1 MRDPGCGWESRFV
14 ITDSRRRL
22 WLFVLLAAAVL
33 PYFIDLGGSSI
44 WDANEAFYVETPRE
58 MLQRGDLIGPT
69 FNYQPR
75 FNKPV
80 LSYWI
85 VAVFYKLF
93 GVSVGVQRLPIALG
107 AVTMIFAAFLLARA
121 AASTEA
127 GLWAAAG
134 LAVAPR
140 LVMFGRRIFIDI
152 YISTFMAL
160 TLTFF
165 ALSERYPER
174 RRLFLLLMYVSVGLG
189 VLTKGPVAA
198 ALPALVFGIYL
209 VVHREVRRVTE
220 MMIPIG
226 LVVVL
231 AIVVPWYAA
240 LYQRYGWTYITSFIV
255 GENIAR
261 YTEGVG
267 VEQRR
272 GLLFYLPV
280 VLSDSFPWSLCLFGA
295 AGLWFADRTANR
307 PSTELRTVLSQAK
320 DREPP
325 FGGAQDGPE
334 PVEGP
339 RTAAEF
345 RVQSLLWL
353 WMVVIV
359 LFFTF
364 SAAKQDLYIFPIVP
378 AVAALA
384 GVFIA
389 RRTSEAATPQ
399 PRTLRTTAA
408 VIGFLLAVA
417 GAGTFYIFE
426 TVGKVYALHGAAFV
440 GGAAAVGGMVALAL
454 ALSNRARFALVI
466 VLASLVTLNW
476 AFVIRVLPS
485 FERYKPV
492 PPISSAIKERFA
504 EGDVVAH
511 YNVALPSMVYYLGRH
526 IEILFDRG
534 KFVDL
539 MRGPQR
545 VYAVLSEG
553 DYEQLSGEL
562 HGTCVL
568 DRRPTVNIK
577 LKAVLAREPLPEVL
591 LISNRCDQSNELR

>member
-1 MRDPGCGWESRFV
+1 MIS
-14 ITDSRRRL
+14 DSKRCL
-22 WLFVLLAAAVL
+22 ALFLLLVAAVL

-58 MLQRGDLIGPT
+58 MLQHGDFISPT

-75 FNKPV
+75 LNKPV

-85 VAVFYKLF
+85 VAAFYKVF
-93 GVSVGVQRLPIALG
+93 DVSVGVQRLPIALG
-107 AVTMIFAAFLLARA
+107 AVTIILAALLLARA
-121 AASTEA
+121 AGNLEA

-152 YISTFMAL
+152 YISMFMAL
-160 TLTFF
+160 TLLFF
-165 ALSERYPER
+165 ALAERYPER
-174 RRLFLLLMYVSVGLG
+174 RRVFLLLMYASVGLG

-198 ALPALVFGIYL
+198 ALPALVFGMYL
-209 VVHREVRRVTE
+209 VLHREVRRITQL
-220 MMIPIG
+220 MIPVG
-226 LVVVL
+226 LIVVL

-240 LYQRYGWTYITSFIV
+240 LYHRYGWTYITSFIV

-261 YTEGVG
+261 YTEGLG

-272 GLLFYLPV
+272 GLSFYLPV
-280 VLSDSFPWSLCLFGA
+280 VFSDSFPWSLCLFGA
-295 AGLWFADRTANR
+295 AAMWFVDWRNR
-307 PSTELRTVLSQAK
+307 QALK
-320 DREPP
+320 
-325 FGGAQDGPE
+325 
-334 PVEGP
+334 
-339 RTAAEF
+339 TAAPSVKLPLTVPLDHAF
-345 RVQSLLWL
+345 RIQSLLWL
-353 WMVVIV
+353 WILVIV

-384 GVFIA
+384 GLFIA
-389 RRTSEAATPQ
+389 HGEEGERSGW
-399 PRTLRTTAA
+399 PRMLRATAA
-408 VIGFLLAVA
+408 VIGLFLAVA

-440 GGAAAVGGMVALAL
+440 GGVAAAGGTVALGL
-454 ALSNRARFALVI
+454 ALVNRARAALVV
-466 VLASLVTLNW
+466 VLLSLITLNW
-476 AFVIRVLPS
+476 AFIIRVLPS

-492 PPISSAIKERFA
+492 PPLTAAIKQRLA

-511 YNVALPSMVYYLGRH
+511 YNVALPSMVYYLGQH
-526 IEILFDRG
+526 IDILFDRDA
-534 KFVDL
+534 FVKLLKGD
-539 MRGPQR
+539 RR
-545 VYAVLSEG
+545 VFAVLSAG
-553 DYEQLSGEL
+553 DYEEVARAAGIP
-562 HGTCVL
+562 TCVL

-591 LISNRCDQSNELR
+591 LITNRCPPSNALR

>member
-1 MRDPGCGWESRFV
+1 VSSDLK
-14 ITDSRRRL
+14 RRL
-22 WLFVLLAAAVL
+22 ALFVLLAAAVL

-58 MLQRGDLIGPT
+58 MIERGDFISPT

-75 FNKPV
+75 LNKPV

-85 VAVFYKLF
+85 VAGFYKAL
-93 GVSVGVQRLPIALG
+93 GVSVAVQRIPIALG
-107 AVTMIFAAFLLARA
+107 AVTLILTAFLLARA
-121 AASTEA
+121 SDSLEA
-127 GLWAAAG
+127 GLWGAAG
-134 LAVAPR
+134 LAVVPR

-152 YISTFMAL
+152 YISMFMAL
-160 TLTFF
+160 TLLFF
-165 ALSERYPER
+165 ALAERYPER
-174 RRLFLLLMYVSVGLG
+174 RRLFLLLMYASVGFG

-209 VVHREVRRVTE
+209 LLHGEVKRVTT
-220 MMIPIG
+220 MMVPLG

-240 LYQRYGWTYITSFIV
+240 LYHRYGWTYITSFIV

-261 YTEGVG
+261 YTEGLG

-272 GLLFYLPV
+272 GWLFYLPV
-280 VLSDSFPWSLCLFGA
+280 VFSDSFPWSLCLFGA
-295 AGLWFADRTANR
+295 AGLWLADRRRRAA
-307 PSTELRTVLSQAK
+307 L
-320 DREPP
+320 
-325 FGGAQDGPE
+325 DGP
-334 PVEGP
+334 PDPGFRI
-339 RTAAEF
+339 RT
-345 RVQSLLWL
+345 LLWL
-353 WMVVIV
+353 WILVIV
-359 LFFTF
+359 GFFTF

-384 GVFIA
+384 GSFIA
-389 RRTSEAATPQ
+389 RRNADKAPAR
-399 PRTLRTTAA
+399 PRSLRATAA
-408 VIGFLLAVA
+408 LIGLLLAVA

-440 GGAAAVGGMVALAL
+440 GAVAALGGALAL
-454 ALSNRARFALVI
+454 VLAIVRRAHFALVI
-466 VLASLVTLNW
+466 VLVSLVTLNW

-492 PPISSAIKERFA
+492 PSISAAIQQRIS

-526 IEILFDRG
+526 IEILFERE
-534 KFVDL
+534 KFLAL
-539 MRGPQR
+539 MRGGPR
-545 VYAVLSEG
+545 VYAVLSAS
-553 DYEQLSGEL
+553 DYEQLAPEL
-562 HGTCVL
+562 PGTCVL

-577 LKAVLAREPLPEVL
+577 LKAVLARDPLPEVL
-591 LISNRCDQSNELR
+591 LITNRCTQSSGPR

>member
-1 MRDPGCGWESRFV
+1 MSN
-14 ITDSRRRL
+14 DSKRTL
-22 WLFVLLAAAVL
+22 PLFVLLVAAIL
-33 PYFIDLGGSSI
+33 PYFVDLGGSSI

-58 MLQRGDLIGPT
+58 MLQRGDFVSPT
-69 FNYQPR
+69 FNYVPR
-75 FNKPV
+75 LNKPV

-85 VAVFYKLF
+85 VAAFYKAF
-93 GVSVGVQRLPIALG
+93 GVSVAVQRFPIAL
-107 AVTMIFAAFLLARA
+107 AALVMIVAALLLARA
-121 AASTEA
+121 AGNLEA
-127 GLWAAAG
+127 GLWAATG

-152 YISTFMAL
+152 YISMFMAL

-174 RRLFLLLMYVSVGLG
+174 RRLFLLLMYACVGLG

-198 ALPALVFGIYL
+198 ALPALVFGMYL
-209 VVHREVRRVTE
+209 LVHRELKRVTE
-220 MMIPIG
+220 MMIPVGVLI
-226 LVVVL
+226 VL

-261 YTEGVG
+261 YTEGLG

-272 GLLFYLPV
+272 GFFFYLPV

-295 AGLWFADRTANR
+295 AALWFVDRRVWRGPN
-307 PSTELRTVLSQAK
+307 TVPYSRDDLA
-320 DREPP
+320 
-325 FGGAQDGPE
+325 
-334 PVEGP
+334 
-339 RTAAEF
+339 F
-345 RVQSLLWL
+345 RVRTLLWL
-353 WMVVIV
+353 WLLVVV
-359 LFFTF
+359 TFFTF

-384 GVFIA
+384 GLFIA
-389 RRTSEAATPQ
+389 RRSDDRGTSPL
-399 PRTLRTTAA
+399 PRTLRATAGL
-408 VIGFLLAVA
+408 IGLLLAVA

-440 GGAAAVGGMVALAL
+440 GGAAAVGGAVALTL
-454 ALSNRARFALVI
+454 ALFNRARAALVV

-476 AFVIRVLPS
+476 VFIIWVLPS

-492 PPISSAIKERFA
+492 PPLTAAIQSRLA
-504 EGDVVAH
+504 DQDVVAH

-526 IEILFDRG
+526 IEILFDRE
-534 KFVDL
+534 KFL
-539 MRGPQR
+539 RLLKGEKR
-545 VYAVLSEG
+545 VFAVLSAG
-553 DYEQLSGEL
+553 DYDEIARDVGVP
-562 HGTCVL
+562 TCVL

-577 LKAVLAREPLPEVL
+577 LKAVLARDPLPEVL
-591 LISNRCDQSNELR
+591 LITNRCTQSSSVR

>member
-1 MRDPGCGWESRFV
+1 V
-14 ITDSRRRL
+14 IGDSRRRV
-22 WLFVLLAAAVL
+22 WLFLLLSAAVL

-58 MLQRGDLIGPT
+58 MLQRDDLISPT

-85 VAVFYKLF
+85 VALFYKLF
-93 GVSVGVQRLPIALG
+93 GVSVAVQRLPIALG
-107 AVTMIFAAFLLARA
+107 ALTMILAAFFLARA
-121 AASTEA
+121 SGNLEA
-127 GLWAAAG
+127 GLWAATG

-152 YISTFMAL
+152 YISMFMAL

-165 ALSERYPER
+165 ALAERYPER

-209 VVHREVRRVTE
+209 VLHGELKRVTS

-226 LVVVL
+226 VIVVA

-240 LYQRYGWTYITSFIV
+240 LYQHYGWTYIKSFIV

-272 GLLFYLPV
+272 GPLFYLPV
-280 VLSDSFPWSLCLFGA
+280 VFSDSFPWSLCLFGA
-295 AGLWFADRTANR
+295 AGLWFADRRATRESAFA
-307 PSTELRTVLSQAK
+307 QAPA
-320 DREPP
+320 DE
-325 FGGAQDGPE
+325 
-334 PVEGP
+334 P
-339 RTAAEF
+339 RTATQSAF
-345 RVQSLLWL
+345 RVQTLLWL
-353 WMVVIV
+353 WILVIV
-359 LFFTF
+359 IFFTF

-389 RRTSEAATPQ
+389 RRSGPAATPQ
-399 PRTLRTTAA
+399 PRTLRVTAV
-408 VIGFLLAVA
+408 VIGLLLAVA

-440 GGAAAVGGMVALAL
+440 GGAAAVGGAVALAL
-454 ALSNRARFALVI
+454 ALLNRARSALVV
-466 VLASLVTLNW
+466 VLVSLVTLNW
-476 AFVIRVLPS
+476 AFIIRVLPS

-492 PPISSAIKERFA
+492 PPISSAIQEHLTDD
-504 EGDVVAH
+504 DVVAH

-526 IEILFDRG
+526 IEILFDRE

-539 MRGPQR
+539 IRGPHR
-545 VYAVLSEG
+545 VYAVLSAS
-553 DYEQLSGEL
+553 DYEQLAGDL

-577 LKAVLAREPLPEVL
+577 LKAVLAREALPEVL
-591 LISNRCDQSNELR
+591 LITNRCGQSSDVR

>member
-1 MRDPGCGWESRFV
+1 MIS
-14 ITDSRRRL
+14 DSRRRL
-22 WLFVLLAAAVL
+22 ALFLLLAAAVL
-33 PYFIDLGGSSI
+33 PYVIDLGGSSI

-58 MLQRGDLIGPT
+58 MMERGDFIAPT

-85 VAVFYKLF
+85 VAGFYKAF
-93 GVSVGVQRLPIALG
+93 GVSVAVQRIPIAL
-107 AVTMIFAAFLLARA
+107 AALTLIITAFLLARA
-121 AASTEA
+121 CGGGAA

-152 YISTFMAL
+152 YISMFMAL
-160 TLTFF
+160 TLLFF
-165 ALSERYPER
+165 ALAERYPER
-174 RRLFLLLMYVSVGLG
+174 RRLFLMLMYACIGFG

-209 VVHREVRRVTE
+209 LLHGEVKRVTK
-220 MMIPIG
+220 MMIPLG

-240 LYQRYGWTYITSFIV
+240 LYHRYGWTYITSFIV

-261 YTEGVG
+261 YTEGLG

-272 GLLFYLPV
+272 GPWFYLPV
-280 VLSDSFPWSLCLFGA
+280 VFSDSFPWSLCLFGA
-295 AGLWFADRTANR
+295 AGLWFA
-307 PSTELRTVLSQAK
+307 
-320 DREPP
+320 
-325 FGGAQDGPE
+325 
-334 PVEGP
+334 
-339 RTAAEF
+339 
-345 RVQSLLWL
+345 
-353 WMVVIV
+353 VIV
-359 LFFTF
+359 VFFTF

-384 GVFIA
+384 GSFIERRNADGSPA
-389 RRTSEAATPQ
+389 R
-399 PRTLRTTAA
+399 PRSLRATAA
-408 VIGFLLAVA
+408 LIGLLVAVA

-440 GGAAAVGGMVALAL
+440 GAAAALGGALAL
-454 ALSNRARFALVI
+454 ALAIMNRAHFALVG
-466 VLASLVTLNW
+466 VLVSLVTLNW
-476 AFVIRVLPS
+476 VFVIRVLPS

-492 PPISSAIKERFA
+492 PPISAAITQRLT

-526 IEILFDRG
+526 IEILFERE
-534 KFVDL
+534 KFLAL
-539 MRGPQR
+539 MQGGQR
-545 VYAVLSEG
+545 VYAVLSAS
-553 DYEQLSGEL
+553 DYEQLAPEL
-562 HGTCVL
+562 PDTCVL

-591 LISNRCDQSNELR
+591 LITNRCTTSGSLR

>member
-1 MRDPGCGWESRFV
+1 V
-14 ITDSRRRL
+14 ISDSRRRL
-22 WLFVLLAAAVL
+22 ALLLLLAAALL
-33 PYFIDLGGSSI
+33 PYVIDLGGSSI

-58 MLQRGDLIGPT
+58 MMERGDFIAPT

-85 VAVFYKLF
+85 VAGFYKAF
-93 GVSVGVQRLPIALG
+93 GVSVAVQRIPIAL
-107 AVTMIFAAFLLARA
+107 AALTLIITAFLLARA
-121 AASTEA
+121 CGGVAA

-152 YISTFMAL
+152 YISMFMAL
-160 TLTFF
+160 TLLFF
-165 ALSERYPER
+165 ALAERYPER
-174 RRLFLLLMYVSVGLG
+174 RRLFLMLMYACIGFG

-209 VVHREVRRVTE
+209 LLHGELKRVTK
-220 MMIPIG
+220 MMIPLG

-240 LYQRYGWTYITSFIV
+240 LYHRYGWTYITSFIV

-261 YTEGVG
+261 YTEGLG

-272 GLLFYLPV
+272 GPWFYLPV
-280 VLSDSFPWSLCLFGA
+280 VFSDSFPWSLCLFGA
-295 AGLWFADRTANR
+295 AGLWFADWRRRSALDPGFRIRT
-307 PSTELRTVLSQAK
+307 
-320 DREPP
+320 
-325 FGGAQDGPE
+325 
-334 PVEGP
+334 
-339 RTAAEF
+339 
-345 RVQSLLWL
+345 LLWL
-353 WMVVIV
+353 WILVIV
-359 LFFTF
+359 VFFTF

-384 GVFIA
+384 GSFIERRNADGSPA
-389 RRTSEAATPQ
+389 R
-399 PRTLRTTAA
+399 PRSLRATAA
-408 VIGFLLAVA
+408 LIGLLVAVA

-440 GGAAAVGGMVALAL
+440 GAAAALGGALAL
-454 ALSNRARFALVI
+454 ALAIMNRTHVALVV
-466 VLASLVTLNW
+466 VLVSLVTLNW

-492 PPISSAIKERFA
+492 PPISAAITRRLT

-526 IEILFDRG
+526 IEILFDRE
-534 KFVDL
+534 KFLAL
-539 MRGPQR
+539 MRGGQR
-545 VYAVLSEG
+545 VYAVLSAS
-553 DYEQLSGEL
+553 DYEQLAPEL
-562 HGTCVL
+562 PGTCVL

-577 LKAVLAREPLPEVL
+577 LKAVLARDPLPEVL
-591 LISNRCDQSNELR
+591 LITNRCTTSGSLR

>member
-1 MRDPGCGWESRFV
+1 
-14 ITDSRRRL
+14 
-22 WLFVLLAAAVL
+22 VLLCAAVL

-58 MLQRGDLIGPT
+58 MLQRGDFISPT

-75 FNKPV
+75 LNKPV

-85 VAVFYKLF
+85 VAGFYKVF

-107 AVTMIFAAFLLARA
+107 ALTMILAALLLAYA
-121 AASTEA
+121 AGNLEA
-127 GLWAAAG
+127 GLWGATG

-152 YISTFMAL
+152 YISMFMAV

-165 ALSERYPER
+165 ALAERYPSR
-174 RRLFLLLMYVSVGLG
+174 RRLFLLLMYASVGLG

-198 ALPALVFGIYL
+198 ALPALVFGMYL
-209 VVHREVRRVTE
+209 VVHRELKRAIE
-220 MMIPIG
+220 MMLPIG
-226 LVVVL
+226 LIVVL

-261 YTEGVG
+261 YTEGLG

-272 GLLFYLPV
+272 GLSFYLPV
-280 VLSDSFPWSLCLFGA
+280 VFSDSFPWSLCLFGA
-295 AGLWFADRTANR
+295 AGLWLVDWRRRRAGSAVSTDPGFRIRT
-307 PSTELRTVLSQAK
+307 
-320 DREPP
+320 
-325 FGGAQDGPE
+325 
-334 PVEGP
+334 
-339 RTAAEF
+339 
-345 RVQSLLWL
+345 LLWL
-353 WMVVIV
+353 WIVGIV

-378 AVAALA
+378 AVAAL
-384 GVFIA
+384 GGLFIA
-389 RRTSEAATPQ
+389 RQDLRGAPALR
-399 PRTLRTTAA
+399 RTLRATAA
-408 VIGFLLAVA
+408 LIGLLLAVA

-426 TVGKVYALHGAAFV
+426 TVGKVYALEGAAFV
-440 GGAAAVGGMVALAL
+440 GAAATVGGTVALSLAL
-454 ALSNRARFALVI
+454 ANRSRAALAI
-466 VLASLVTLNW
+466 VLVSLITLNW
-476 AFVIRVLPS
+476 VFVIRVLPS

-492 PPISSAIKERFA
+492 PPLSAAIQSRFA

-526 IEILFDRG
+526 IEILFDRAAFLALL
-534 KFVDL
+534 KAD
-539 MRGPQR
+539 RR
-545 VYAVLSEG
+545 VFAVLSAG
-553 DYEQLSGEL
+553 DYDEIAREAGVP
-562 HGTCVL
+562 TCVL

-577 LKAVLAREPLPEVL
+577 LKAVLARDPLPEVL
-591 LISNRCDQSNELR
+591 LITNRCDQ